1 MAKFNS
7 FVYFYSYL
15 DHGGMALMAI
25 LIFLKLYLS
34 FIFFFN
40 SAAQQFHNLDQYPF
54 TNPEL
59 SISSFAFQMFVPEV
73 DSQLLFCLSLSYL
86 QSSILPTSY
95 YFS

>member
-7 FVYFYSYL
+7 FLYFYSYL
-15 DHGGMALMAI
+15 DHGGMALIAI
-25 LIFLKLYLS
+25 LI
-34 FIFFFN
+34 FN